1 MEVSVRLF
9 GSTAAL
15 HRQFRLIT
23 VPSFPLPLPNSRFP
37 PVGSS
42 GCGSPTSLVVHPCSR
57 LARRSA
63 AGLFS
68 SPPPLPA
75 SSLSLPPLLSLSHL
89 FASMSP
95 QEGALLPS
103 DSGPKEGFV
112 NWGRDRDVLE
122 RGDLGLYNEDGAI
135 WRVVMLGWLGAEP
148 KHLNKYVGL
157 YTSKGIEPVKL
168 VIPVKELL
176 GFDLGR
182 RVQDKIARFTTELVS
197 WCSQTEEDGRERCL
211 LFHTFSNTGWLT

>member
-1 MEVSVRLF
+1 
-9 GSTAAL
+9 
-15 HRQFRLIT
+15 
-23 VPSFPLPLPNSRFP
+23 
-37 PVGSS
+37 
-42 GCGSPTSLVVHPCSR
+42 
-57 LARRSA
+57 
-63 AGLFS
+63 
-68 SPPPLPA
+68 
-75 SSLSLPPLLSLSHL
+75 
-89 FASMSP
+89 MSP
-95 QEGALLPS
+95 QEGALAS

-122 RGDLGLYNEDGAI
+122 GGDLGLCNGKGAI

-148 KHLNKYVGL
+148 KHLNKYAGL
-157 YTSKGIEPVKL
+157 YTSKVIEPVKF